1 MLMSCSGG
9 AYFEGSPLPAFIPRK
24 EMPLNTKP
32 HSVASLLALMQIKGI
47 FLPESYNNFMQNIN
61 RPSDWEEVI
70 RNEYKN

>member
-1 MLMSCSGG
+1 
-9 AYFEGSPLPAFIPRK
+9 
-24 EMPLNTKP
+24 MPLNTKP